1 LLVRGGQQRGRPGNT
16 VPAAALPRRAPL
28 AGLVLEATG
37 LRRVFGGLV
46 AVDNVALRVAAGEI
60 VGLIGP
66 NGAGKSTIFNL
77 LTGVLA
83 PSAGTIRF
91 CRRAIRLRPQSVA
104 RAGVA
109 RTFQHVKLA
118 QGMSVLENA
127 ALGAH
132 LRGRAGVVRAL
143 LRLDRREEA
152 ALFAEAERTLAR
164 VGLAGEAARPAR
176 SLALGLQRLVEIAR
190 ALAMDP
196 VLLLLDE
203 PAAGLR
209 LQEKIALAAVLRELR
224 AGGMGVLLVE
234 HDMGFVMDLT
244 DRLVVLDFGTRLA
257 EGTAAQVRANP
268 AVIEAYLGG
277 VA

>member
-1 LLVRGGQQRGRPGNT
+1 
-16 VPAAALPRRAPL
+16 
-28 AGLVLEATG
+28 
-37 LRRVFGGLV
+37 
-46 AVDNVALRVAAGEI
+46 
-60 VGLIGP
+60 
-66 NGAGKSTIFNL
+66 
-77 LTGVLA
+77 
-83 PSAGTIRF
+83 
-91 CRRAIRLRPQSVA
+91 
-104 RAGVA
+104 
-109 RTFQHVKLA
+109 
-118 QGMSVLENA
+118 MSVLENA

-164 VGLAGEAARPAR
+164 VGLAAEAARPAR